1 MAPLAE
7 LLRPRTLDEIV
18 GQDHLVGPEGPLR
31 RFVESRQL
39 TSMIL
44 WGPAGTGKTTLA
56 RILANAAD
64 YVMEPLSAVS
74 SGVKDV
80 REAITRA
87 RERLGQHGQ
96 RTVLFIDEV
105 HRFNKAQQDLLLP
118 ATETGEVV
126 LIGATTENPYFE
138 VNAALMSRST
148 LWRLRPLGDEDLA
161 ILVRRGLELRSASIT
176 EEALMA
182 ITSSSD
188 GDARSALTTLDT
200 AIVLAR
206 LDDDSAAVDLSHV
219 ARARDGRLYHQSA
232 DTHYDQISAFIKSVR
247 GSDPDAAMYW
257 LVTLLESGESA
268 RFIARRLVIL
278 ASEDIGLAEPIGLLV
293 AESAARAVEFVGL
306 PEARLTLSHATLTL
320 ALLPKSNSV
329 TRALGAAT
337 AAVQTGGLVE
347 VPAHLRDASYRSAGL
362 LGHGNEYRY
371 AHDYPEGWV
380 DQQYLPDRFVGATF
394 YDPSTYGKEA
404 PLVAQWRART
414 NRSHQD
420 GPDTPVE

>member
-18 GQDHLVGPEGPLR
+18 GQDHLVGPDGPLR
-31 RFVESRQL
+31 RFVESHQL

-80 REAITRA
+80 REAIIRA

-148 LWRLRPLGDEDLA
+148 LWRLRPLGDDDLA
-161 ILVRRGLELRSASIT
+161 TLVRRGLALRSATISD
-176 EEALMA
+176 EALEA
-182 ITSSSD
+182 ITSSAD

-206 LDDDSAAVDLSHV
+206 LQDERAHVDLTHV
-219 ARARDGRLYHQSA
+219 ARAQDGRLYHQSA
-232 DTHYDQISAFIKSVR
+232 DTHYDQISAFIKSIR

-257 LVTLLESGESA
+257 LITLLESGESA

-278 ASEDIGLAEPIGLLV
+278 ASEDVGLADPIGLLV

-329 TRALGAAT
+329 TRALGTAT
-337 AAVQTGGLVE
+337 AAVQSGGLVE
-347 VPAHLRDASYRSAGL
+347 VPAHLRDAHYRSAGL
-362 LGHGNEYRY
+362 LGHGNDYRY

-380 DQQYLPDRFVGATF
+380 DQQYLPDRFVDATF
-394 YDPSTYGKEA
+394 YEPSTYGKEA
-404 PLVAQWRART
+404 SLVAQWRART

-420 GPDTPVE
+420 GPDSPVE